1 MTYLREWAHRLA
13 GTFHRGRS
21 DGDLLEELRVHAE
34 MAAGSAQR
42 AGEPVETAPRT
53 AVIRHGAVAQALE
66 AQRDQRGLP
75 WLADLHGDVRYGL
88 RGLIR
93 DRGVTTVIILLLAL
107 GIGSTTSVF
116 TLIDAL
122 MLRTLPVRA
131 PEELVYLLSHYPGDP
146 RNAGLDWKYYELF
159 RDQNHVFSDFV
170 GTFPAWHL
178 QVATAETVAE
188 ELRGE
193 YVVGRFFPALG
204 LDPAAGRLITDED
217 DRIASADANVAVVSW
232 SYWNRHFNLDPAAVG
247 TRITVNGV
255 STAVIGV
262 APRAFTGIIAES
274 KTDVWLPMALA
285 RQAKGGVPGVGAI
298 GRLKPG
304 VSIEGARAEMSVLN
318 RARNEEIAAR
328 GHDARWLLAAME
340 VEPAGAGLSAVRDA
354 VSRPLFVLM
363 AGAGLLLL
371 LACTNIASLLVA
383 RGATRRREMAV
394 RVSLGAGRSR
404 LVRQV
409 LTESLLL
416 AAIGTAAGLLLAYF
430 GAAALVRILDAVGRH
445 EPLQI
450 DVRPDATVLLF
461 SALAGL
467 GTAIAFGMI
476 PAWQAFAMSPVS
488 CLRDMSGVGEPKSR
502 RRFGQGLVVAQVAL
516 SAVLLTTSGLFAR
529 YLSDLRHVGLG
540 FNADSVLLVSLNPRG
555 SHLDAAV
562 LTARYREL
570 LDRLQGIPGVRSVSL
585 SATTPIAKGS
595 WLRFGHVD
603 GFQEAPD
610 KRRYLFLNAVAPK
623 YFETLGTAVLAGRDF
638 EFQDATR
645 PRVAIVNQAMARY
658 YFPDRSPLGRHVTFD
673 GDSLPYEIVGVVA
686 DAKYESLHE
695 PAPRTVYLNAFQERQ
710 IASRFAIRT
719 YVPPLSVVTP
729 VRRAIDDVV
738 KPVRL
743 ENVTT
748 LTDQMDASIVLERTL
763 AGLSG
768 VFGAMGALLAA
779 MGLYGLLAYT
789 VTRRRREIGV
799 RMALGA
805 TRANV
810 VRVVARSALTWVLV
824 GLGLGVPAAVWS
836 KRLAAAMIENLPVND
851 PLPVAFSILAMT
863 AVAILAAYVPA
874 RRAARVQPVE
884 VLRHE

>member
-1 MTYLREWAHRLA
+1 M
-13 GTFHRGRS
+13 
-21 DGDLLEELRVHAE
+21 
-34 MAAGSAQR
+34 
-42 AGEPVETAPRT
+42 
-53 AVIRHGAVAQALE
+53 
-66 AQRDQRGLP
+66 
-75 WLADLHGDVRYGL
+75 
-88 RGLIR
+88 
-93 DRGVTTVIILLLAL
+93 
-107 GIGSTTSVF
+107 
-116 TLIDAL
+116 
-122 MLRTLPVRA
+122 
-131 PEELVYLLSHYPGDP
+131 
-146 RNAGLDWKYYELF
+146 
-159 RDQNHVFSDFV
+159 
-170 GTFPAWHL
+170 
-178 QVATAETVAE
+178 
-188 ELRGE
+188 
-193 YVVGRFFPALG
+193 
-204 LDPAAGRLITDED
+204 
-217 DRIASADANVAVVSW
+217 
-232 SYWNRHFNLDPAAVG
+232 
-247 TRITVNGV
+247 
-255 STAVIGV
+255 
-262 APRAFTGIIAES
+262 
-274 KTDVWLPMALA
+274 
-285 RQAKGGVPGVGAI
+285 
-298 GRLKPG
+298 
-304 VSIEGARAEMSVLN
+304 
-318 RARNEEIAAR
+318 
-328 GHDARWLLAAME
+328 
-340 VEPAGAGLSAVRDA
+340 
-354 VSRPLFVLM
+354 
-363 AGAGLLLL
+363 
-371 LACTNIASLLVA
+371 
-383 RGATRRREMAV
+383 
-394 RVSLGAGRSR
+394 
-404 LVRQV
+404 
-409 LTESLLL
+409 
-416 AAIGTAAGLLLAYF
+416 
-430 GAAALVRILDAVGRH
+430 
-445 EPLQI
+445 
-450 DVRPDATVLLF
+450 VLLF

-467 GTAIAFGMI
+467 GTAIAFGML
-476 PAWQAFAMSPVS
+476 PAWQAFAMSPGS

-638 EFQDATR
+638 EFQDASR

-719 YVPPLSVVTP
+719 YVPPLSVLTP

-768 VFGAMGALLAA
+768 EFGAMGALLAA

-810 VRVVARSALTWVLV
+810 VRVVAGSALTWVLV

-863 AVAILAAYVPA
+863 AVAIVAAYVPA
-874 RRAARVQPVE
+874 RRAARVQPVD